1 MKNLLE
7 TIKKYQTYILTFLFV
22 IFLFRS
28 CSKSSNVKKLEKTN
42 ANNTHVID
50 SLNSVILNQNESIN
64 NISEVVR
71 VEKIKVHMQYDNYIS
86 SKDRGE
92 QLMELHM
99 IVKKNIK
106 DLEK

>member
-28 CSKSSNVKKLEKTN
+28 CSKSSTVKKLEKTN